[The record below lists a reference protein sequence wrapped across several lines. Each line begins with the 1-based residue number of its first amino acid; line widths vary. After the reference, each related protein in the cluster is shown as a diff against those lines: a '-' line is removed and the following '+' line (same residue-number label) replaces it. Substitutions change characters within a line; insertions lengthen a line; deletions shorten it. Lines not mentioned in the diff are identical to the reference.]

1 MDTTEPHTE
10 RRVDAVVDAF
20 AADTSAVSRA
30 LILQFLASLRQWNKK
45 LDLTAAK
52 TEDELVDLFVA
63 DAAQLAAI
71 LPRDQRV
78 CDVGAGAG
86 APGFVLALL
95 RPDLQLTLIEPL
107 AKRTSFLRTFWATH
121 ASQHAPSLRLLLE
134 PVAAAEARGDRFD
147 VALSR
152 ATFEPVRWLETARE
166 LLRPDQPNVPAPFAV
181 LLHAK
186 EDAPAAPAGLRK
198 FDERRYVWPLTQR
211 ERQLTLF
218 STCP

>member
-1 MDTTEPHTE
+1 MDSTEPQTE
-10 RRVDAVVDAF
+10 RRISTVVDAF
-20 AADTSAVSRA
+20 VPDTPAASRA
-30 LILQFLASLRQWNKK
+30 LITQFLATLRQWNKK

-63 DAAQLAAI
+63 DAALLAAI

-121 ASQHAPSLRLLLE
+121 AQAHAPTLRLWLE
-134 PVAAAEARGDRFD
+134 PVATAKARGDRFD
-147 VALSR
+147 VAMSR
-152 ATFEPVRWLETARE
+152 ATFEPLVWLETARE
-166 LLRPDQPNVPAPFAV
+166 LLRPAQPNVAAPFAV

-186 EDAPAAPAGLRK
+186 EDAPAAPPGLRK
-198 FDERRYVWPLTQR
+198 SDGRRYVWPLTQR
-211 ERQLTLF
+211 ERQLTPY
-218 STCP
+218 SSS

>member
-1 MDTTEPHTE
+1 MDSSEPQTE
-10 RRVDAVVDAF
+10 RRVGVVVDAF
-20 AADTSAVSRA
+20 AKDTSAASRA
-30 LILQFLASLRQWNKK
+30 LVVQFLATLRQWNKK

-63 DAAQLAAI
+63 DAAVLAGLLA
-71 LPRDQRV
+71 PGQRV

-121 ASQHAPSLRLLLE
+121 AATHAPSLRLWLE
-134 PVAAAEARGDRFD
+134 PVATAKARGDRFD
-147 VALSR
+147 VAVSR
-152 ATFEPVRWLETARE
+152 ATFEPTVWLETGRD
-166 LLRPDQPNVPAPFAV
+166 LLRPAQPNQQSPLVV

-186 EDAPAAPAGLRK
+186 EDAPPGPPGL
-198 FDERRYVWPLTQR
+198 ERSEGQRYVWPLTQR
-211 ERQLTLF
+211 ERQLTRYF
-218 STCP
+218 A